1 MLWSDRLRSRVAIGV
16 CITLLA
22 SLFPSPLRA
31 QTPGAGSKTGLR
43 IAVVKCADLTGESVP
58 GLAALL
64 DRSLWKSLADQPGVE
79 VVKDAA
85 EATRLLSAQITEVT
99 RPVKKQKK
107 GGGQVEIAAEMTDP
121 QTGALTYRAV
131 VRGGGFSRPGEAVTT
146 QIERAVSEAAEQIAV
161 QVVRSE
167 RLRGSV
173 VRTERG
179 ASATV
184 DLGSDDGLTIGT
196 ELEVVRGEE
205 VVGHL
210 RVDRVVKQ
218 EASGLLFDVKSG
230 NEVAIGDQVRISSS
244 PAPVLPGPPTLPGK
258 RGGGNKSWVW
268 VVGALA
274 LAAIVALAASGRG
287 DHGVGGGQVY
297 LVAGDQQ
304 IPANGT
310 STTTVTATVRDSKGN
325 PAADG
330 VRVRFQ
336 TSLGIIA
343 PARVPLKDG
352 VATATLTSAP
362 TPGTATIT
370 ASAGRLSQT
379 TTVEFTPTP
388 GPGIAA
394 HLAVDADPTQIPADD
409 TSTSTITATVTD
421 RQNNPVPD
429 GTLVKFST
437 SLGIVAPATAS
448 TVGGAAEA
456 TLRSGRQAGTATVTA
471 KVDQL
476 VETVDVEFVS
486 AVAAELTVEAD
497 PEQIPADGTSTS
509 TITATVSDPQHNPV
523 PDGTVVRF
531 TTSLGLIGPATVGTF
546 GGVATATLHS
556 GTNPGTA
563 TVTVRAEALTE
574 RVSVEFLDA
583 TPARLT
589 VTAEPTQI
597 SADGTSTST
606 ITAAVS
612 DVQNNPVP
620 DGTQVTFSTSLGT
633 INPATAKTT
642 SGSATAALRSSTRAG
657 TATVT
662 VKAGTLTRRVKVE
675 FQSTKPARLV
685 VKADPEEIPADGHS
699 TSTITATVSDAQ
711 NNPVPDGTV
720 VTFTTSLG
728 MVSPGSVETQGGT
741 ATATLQSGEDPGTA
755 TVTVTV
761 KTLTQQLQVEFL
773 DTTPAHLS
781 LKADPPRI
789 PADGT
794 STSTITA
801 TVTDAQ
807 NNPVPDG
814 TLVKFSTS
822 LGFMAPATA
831 DTQDGTAS
839 ATLHSG
845 TEAGTAAVTV
855 KVGTL
860 TKQVQVVLAD
870 ATPAYLTVT
879 AQPKQIAADGTSTS
893 TVTAVVSD
901 AQHNPV
907 PDRTLVTFTTS
918 LGVVG
923 PATAETTDGT
933 ATATLTSGTTP
944 GTATVTVKVGMLT
957 QRVKVEFLDT
967 TPTSLTVKADP
978 EEIPADDT
986 STSTITATVKD
997 AQNDPVPD
1005 GTIVKFT
1012 TSLGT
1017 IAPSSAATQD
1027 GAATATLRSGT
1038 TAATATVTVKVGALT
1053 QKVKVE
1059 FLDTTPAYLTIS
1071 ADPSQLPA
1079 DGISTST
1086 ITATVSDAQHNPV
1099 PDGTA
1104 VRFTTTLGVIGP
1116 GSVDTQGGIATATLH
1131 SSTTAGTAKVTVK
1144 VGTLTES
1151 ITVKVVVGTPAHVVA
1166 AADPTEIP
1174 ADGTSTSTITA
1185 LVSDASNNPVPD
1197 GTVVKFT
1204 TSQGLIGPATATTTD
1219 GIATA
1224 TLHSDTTVG
1233 GAWVTAKVG
1242 TLVGKVRVKFTTP
1255 P

>member
-1 MLWSDRLRSRVAIGV
+1 MLWSDRLRSRVAIAV

-31 QTPGAGSKTGLR
+31 QTPGAESKADLR
-43 IAVVKCADLTGESVP
+43 IAVVKCADLTGEAVP
-58 GLAALL
+58 GLPALL
-64 DRSLWKSLADQPGVE
+64 ERSLWKSLADQAGVE

-85 EATRLLSAQITEVT
+85 EATRLLSAQITTVT
-99 RPVKKQKK
+99 RPTKKQKK
-107 GGGQVEIAAEMTDP
+107 GGGQVEIVAELTDP
-121 QTGALTYRAV
+121 QTGALTYRTTV
-131 VRGGGFSRPGEAVTT
+131 KGGGFSRPGEAVTA

-167 RLRGSV
+167 RLRGAV

-179 ASATV
+179 TSATV
-184 DLGSDDGLTIGT
+184 DLGSEDGLTIGT

-218 EASGLLFDVKSG
+218 EASGLLFDVKAG
-230 NEVAIGDQVRISSS
+230 KEVATGDQVRISSS
-244 PAPVLPGPPTLPGK
+244 PAPILPGPPTLPGK
-258 RGGGNKSWVW
+258 KGGGNKSWVW

-274 LAAIVALAASGRG
+274 LGAIIALAASGG
-287 DHGVGGGQVY
+287 KDHGVSGGQVY
-297 LVAGDQQ
+297 LVAADQQ

-310 STTTVTATVRDSKGN
+310 SSTTITATVRDTKGN
-325 PAADG
+325 PAPDG

-336 TSLGIIA
+336 TNLGIVA

-379 TTVEFTPTP
+379 TTVEFTPAP
-388 GPGIAA
+388 GPGVAA
-394 HLAVDADPTQIPADD
+394 HLMVEADPTQIAADG

-437 SLGIVAPATAS
+437 SLGIIAPATAS

-456 TLRSGRQAGTATVTA
+456 TLRSGHQAGTATVTA

-486 AVAAELTVEAD
+486 AIAAELTVEAD

-531 TTSLGLIGPATVGTF
+531 TTSLGLIGPATVNTS
-546 GGVATATLHS
+546 GGIAKATLHS
-556 GTNPGTA
+556 GTDPGTA
-563 TVTVRAEALTE
+563 TVTVRAE
-574 RVSVEFLDA
+574 
-583 TPARLT
+583 
-589 VTAEPTQI
+589 
-597 SADGTSTST
+597 
-606 ITAAVS
+606 
-612 DVQNNPVP
+612 
-620 DGTQVTFSTSLGT
+620 
-633 INPATAKTT
+633 
-642 SGSATAALRSSTRAG
+642 
-657 TATVT
+657 
-662 VKAGTLTRRVKVE
+662 
-675 FQSTKPARLV
+675 
-685 VKADPEEIPADGHS
+685 
-699 TSTITATVSDAQ
+699 
-711 NNPVPDGTV
+711 
-720 VTFTTSLG
+720 
-728 MVSPGSVETQGGT
+728 
-741 ATATLQSGEDPGTA
+741 
-755 TVTVTV
+755 
-761 KTLTQQLQVEFL
+761 TLTQQVEVEFL
-773 DTTPAHLS
+773 DTTAAHLS
-781 LKADPPRI
+781 LKADPTRI

-814 TLVKFSTS
+814 TPVKFTTS

-831 DTQDGTAS
+831 DTQGGTAT

-845 TEAGTAAVTV
+845 TQAGTATVKV

-860 TKQVQVVLAD
+860 TRQVQVALVD
-870 ATPAYLTVT
+870 ATPAYLTAT
-879 AQPKQIAADGTSTS
+879 AKPKQIPADGTSTS
-893 TVTAVVSD
+893 TITAVVSD

-907 PDRTLVTFTTS
+907 PDGTVVTFTTS

-923 PATAETTDGT
+923 PAAAETTNGT
-933 ATATLTSGTTP
+933 ATATLTSGTTA
-944 GTATVTVKVGMLT
+944 GTATITVKAGMLT
-957 QRVKVEFLDT
+957 VRVRVEFLDT
-967 TPTSLTVKADP
+967 TPAYLTISADP
-978 EEIPADDT
+978 QQLPADGT
-986 STSTITATVKD
+986 STSTIAATVKD
-997 AQNDPVPD
+997 AQNNPVPD
-1005 GTIVKFT
+1005 GTTVKFT

-1027 GAATATLRSGT
+1027 GTATAALR
-1038 TAATATVTVKVGALT
+1038 
-1053 QKVKVE
+1053 
-1059 FLDTTPAYLTIS
+1059 
-1071 ADPSQLPA
+1071 
-1079 DGISTST
+1079 
-1086 ITATVSDAQHNPV
+1086 
-1099 PDGTA
+1099 
-1104 VRFTTTLGVIGP
+1104 
-1116 GSVDTQGGIATATLH
+1116 
-1131 SSTTAGTAKVTVK
+1131 SSTTAGTAKITVK
-1144 VGTLTES
+1144 VGTLTDS
-1151 ITVKVVVGTPAHVVA
+1151 LTVKFVGGTPAHVVA

-1174 ADGTSTSTITA
+1174 ADGISTSTITA
-1185 LVSDASNNPVPD
+1185 LVSDANNNPVPD
-1197 GTVVKFT
+1197 GTVVRFT
-1204 TSQGLIGPATATTTD
+1204 TSGGLIGPATATTTD

-1242 TLVGKVRVKFTTP
+1242 TLVGKVRVTFTTP